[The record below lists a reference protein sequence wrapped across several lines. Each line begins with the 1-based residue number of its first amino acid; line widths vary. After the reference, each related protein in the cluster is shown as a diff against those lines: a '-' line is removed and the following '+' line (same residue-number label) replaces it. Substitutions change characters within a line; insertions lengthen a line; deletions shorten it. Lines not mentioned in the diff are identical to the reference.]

1 VIRYLAITRILSCN
15 ALPSEI
21 LISRGGQAAV
31 QTIGNDVEEKAN
43 PLLALK
49 VRDFR
54 LYWLAL
60 VAQVVGQH
68 MFAFTLGWLV
78 FEITGSQAQLGFI
91 HLCGF
96 VPQFTLMLLGGVL
109 ADRVDARKLIGAA
122 QTVAAIAMI
131 MVGVTAMLGLAQL
144 WHLALGAF
152 LWGLSGAIDEPARA
166 AFFPRLLPRPLL
178 RSAVPLISMAFGSSR
193 IIAPSIGGFL
203 IAAAGAPAAFLVS
216 AAAVSTMIAV
226 LFLIRPAHSV
236 ARPHGSLLSNFTE
249 SLRYIRANEAFAR
262 AIGAALLNATLAM
275 GFIHMLP
282 VFAKVVLQVDAR
294 GLGILVSAAGVGA
307 LTGFASYAWVQLRT
321 SPRSLIVGA
330 LTVYNVALI
339 GLAFSN
345 WYWLSFCAILV
356 AGLCHAYFLT
366 CVQVMLQTL
375 VEDHYR
381 GRVMSVF
388 ALVWSLMFF
397 SGFLLNVAGS
407 MVGPRLAL
415 AGGASIVLAYVWL
428 SLVRA
433 TALKN
438 LVLAPK
444 PG

>member
-1 VIRYLAITRILSCN
+1 V
-15 ALPSEI
+15 
-21 LISRGGQAAV
+21 
-31 QTIGNDVEEKAN
+31 DDKAH

-60 VAQVVGQH
+60 VTQVVGQH
-68 MFAFTLGWLV
+68 MFAFTLGWLT

-96 VPQFTLMLLGGVL
+96 VPQFTLTLLGGVL
-109 ADRVDARKLIGAA
+109 ADRIDPRKLIGAA
-122 QTVAAIAMI
+122 QANAAIVMI
-131 MVGVTAMLGLAQL
+131 MVGVATLAGVAQL
-144 WHLALGAF
+144 WLLALGAF
-152 LWGLSGAIDEPARA
+152 LWGLSAAMDEPARA
-166 AFFPRLLPRPLL
+166 SFFPRLLPRPLL

-193 IIAPSIGGFL
+193 VIAPSIAGFL
-203 IAAAGAPAAFLVS
+203 IAAAGAPPTFLVC

-226 LFLIRPAHSV
+226 LLLVRPGHGA
-236 ARPHGSLLSNFTE
+236 ARTQGSLLGNFTE
-249 SLRYIRANEAFAR
+249 SLRYIRANKVFAS
-262 AIGAALLNATLAM
+262 AITAALLNATLAM

-282 VFAKVVLQVDAR
+282 VFAKDVLHVDSR
-294 GLGILVSAAGVGA
+294 GLGILAAAAGVGSLA
-307 LTGFASYAWVQLRT
+307 GFASYAWLQSHL
-321 SPRSLIVGA
+321 SPRTVIVGS
-330 LTVYNVALI
+330 LTVYNLALI
-339 GLAFSN
+339 GLAFSD
-345 WYWLSFCAILV
+345 WYWISFCAILV
-356 AGLCHAYFLT
+356 AGLCHGYFVT
-366 CVQVMLQTL
+366 CVQVILQTL

-397 SGFLLNVAGS
+397 SGFLLNTAGEWA
-407 MVGPRLAL
+407 GPHLAL
-415 AGGASIVLAYVWL
+415 AGGAAIVLAYVWL

-433 TALKN
+433 TALKK

>member
-1 VIRYLAITRILSCN
+1 M
-15 ALPSEI
+15 
-21 LISRGGQAAV
+21 
-31 QTIGNDVEEKAN
+31 EEKAN
-43 PLLALK
+43 PLLALR

-60 VAQVVGQH
+60 VTQVVGQH
-68 MFAFTLGWLV
+68 MFAFTLGWLA

-96 VPQFTLMLLGGVL
+96 VPQFALTLLGGVL
-109 ADRVDARKLIGAA
+109 ADRIDARRLIGAA
-122 QTVAAIAMI
+122 QVNAAAAMI
-131 MVGVTAMLGLAQL
+131 LVGVTALLGVAQL

-152 LWGLSGAIDEPARA
+152 LWGFSAAIDEPARA
-166 AFFPRLLPRPLL
+166 SFFPRLLPRPLL
-178 RSAVPLISMAFGSSR
+178 RSAVPLISMAFGSSCV
-193 IIAPSIGGFL
+193 IAPSIAGFL
-203 IAAAGAPAAFLVS
+203 IAAAGAPATFLLC

-226 LFLIRPAHSV
+226 LFLVRPAHGA
-236 ARPHGSLLSNFTE
+236 ARPHGSLLDSFTD

-262 AIGAALLNATLAM
+262 VIGAALLNATLAM

-282 VFAKVVLQVDAR
+282 VFAKDVLQVDSL
-294 GLGILVSAAGVGA
+294 GLGILASAAGVGSLA
-307 LTGFASYAWVQLRT
+307 GFLSYAWLQSRL
-321 SPRSLIVGA
+321 SPRSVIVGA
-330 LTVYNVALI
+330 LTAYNVALI
-339 GLAFSN
+339 GLAFSD
-345 WYWLSFCAILV
+345 WYWFSCCTILV
-356 AGLCHAYFLT
+356 AGLCHGYFVT

-397 SGFLLNVAGS
+397 SGFLLNTAGEW
-407 MVGPRLAL
+407 VGPRLAL
-415 AGGASIVLAYVWL
+415 AGGAVIVLAYVWL

-433 TALKN
+433 TALRN

>member
-1 VIRYLAITRILSCN
+1 M
-15 ALPSEI
+15 
-21 LISRGGQAAV
+21 
-31 QTIGNDVEEKAN
+31 EEKAN
-43 PLLALK
+43 PLLALTA
-49 VRDFR
+49 RDFR

-68 MFAFTLGWLV
+68 MFAFTLGWLT

-96 VPQFTLMLLGGVL
+96 VPQFALTLLGGVL
-109 ADRVDARKLIGAA
+109 ADRIDARRLIGAA
-122 QTVAAIAMI
+122 QTTAAITMI
-131 MVGVTAMLGLAQL
+131 MIGVVTLLGVAQL

-152 LWGLSGAIDEPARA
+152 LWGLSAAIDEPARA
-166 AFFPRLLPRPLL
+166 SFFPRLLPRPLL

-193 IIAPSIGGFL
+193 VIAPSVAGFL
-203 IAAAGAPAAFLVS
+203 IAAAGAPATFLAC
-216 AAAVSTMIAV
+216 AAAVGTMIAV
-226 LFLIRPAHSV
+226 LFLVRPAHGV
-236 ARPHGSLLSNFTE
+236 ARPHGSLLNNFTE
-249 SLRYIRANEAFAR
+249 SLRYIRANEAFAK

-282 VFAKVVLQVDAR
+282 VFAKDILQVDSR
-294 GLGILVSAAGVGA
+294 GLGILASAAGVGA
-307 LTGFASYAWVQLRT
+307 LAGFISYAWLQSRL
-321 SPRSLIVGA
+321 SPRSVIVGA

-339 GLAFSN
+339 GLAFSD

-356 AGLCHAYFLT
+356 AGLCHGYFVT

-397 SGFLLNVAGS
+397 SGFLLNTAGEW
-407 MVGPRLAL
+407 VGPRLAL
-415 AGGASIVLAYVWL
+415 AGGAVIVLAYVWL

-433 TALKN
+433 TALKKV
-438 LVLAPK
+438 VLAPK